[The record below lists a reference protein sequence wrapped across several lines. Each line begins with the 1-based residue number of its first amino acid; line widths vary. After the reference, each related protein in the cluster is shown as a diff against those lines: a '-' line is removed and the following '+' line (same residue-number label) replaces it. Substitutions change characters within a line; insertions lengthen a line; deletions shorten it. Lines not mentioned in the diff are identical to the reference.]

1 MGIVAVGLAV
11 GDKSIVEHKGLGF
24 DGKVGGVTVRY
35 LWSDADRVSVGNR
48 TIRARLYTGVVMVKV
63 ALFTHSAQ
71 II

>member
-1 MGIVAVGLAV
+1 MGIIAVGLAV
-11 GDKSIVEHKGLGF
+11 GDKSIVEYKGLGL

-35 LWSDADRVSVGNR
+35 LWSDADRVPVRDR